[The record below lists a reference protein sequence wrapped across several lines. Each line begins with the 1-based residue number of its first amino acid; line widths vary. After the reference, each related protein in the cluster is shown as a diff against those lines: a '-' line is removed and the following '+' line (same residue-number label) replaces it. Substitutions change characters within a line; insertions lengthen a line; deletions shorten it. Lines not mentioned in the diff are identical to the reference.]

1 MLDSMRNTIPDKC
14 FPAAHASSGF
24 ALFAFAFAPSL
35 RRRRGAII
43 IVVMALGW
51 AMGCYKMIIG
61 DHF

>member
-1 MLDSMRNTIPDKC
+1 
-14 FPAAHASSGF
+14 

-51 AMGCYKMIIG
+51 AMGCYKG
-61 DHF
+61 SDAQWNENSR